1 MPVVATEACRAADG
15 LPLVSLHGV
24 SKRFVTR
31 GGGDV
36 LALQHVTVDVF
47 RDQFVSLVGPSGCG
61 KSTLMKLVGGLTPA
75 SEGEVRLAGEL
86 VKRSSRMIGMVF
98 QRPILLPWRSVLDN
112 VLFPIEM
119 LGWQTR
125 QYREEAMR
133 LIDLVGLHGFENA
146 RPNELSG
153 GMQQRVSICRALV
166 YDPQVMLMDEPFG
179 ALDAMT
185 REDLSMEILRIW
197 TEKKKTIVFV
207 THSIPEAV
215 LLSDR
220 VIVMTARPGQVV
232 MDLAIDLARP
242 RSLTTES
249 LPAFSAYVQTIRDV
263 ISGKYKGA
271 SWQ

>member
-1 MPVVATEACRAADG
+1 
-15 LPLVSLHGV
+15 
-24 SKRFVTR
+24 
-31 GGGDV
+31 
-36 LALQHVTVDVF
+36 
-47 RDQFVSLVGPSGCG
+47 
-61 KSTLMKLVGGLTPA
+61 
-75 SEGEVRLAGEL
+75 
-86 VKRSSRMIGMVF
+86 
-98 QRPILLPWRSVLDN
+98 
-112 VLFPIEM
+112 M

-242 RSLTTES
+242 RSLSTES